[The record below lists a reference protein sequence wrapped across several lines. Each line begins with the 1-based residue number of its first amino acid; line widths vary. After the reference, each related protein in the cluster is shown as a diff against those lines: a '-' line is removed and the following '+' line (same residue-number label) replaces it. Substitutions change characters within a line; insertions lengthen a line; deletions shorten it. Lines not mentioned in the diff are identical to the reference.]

1 MQVWTKLFAKSPFKP
16 LIKHAEVVLETVETL
31 ERALEAWE
39 RGEYE
44 TMREYARKVDDLEDF
59 ADKIKEEIRDTLSSK
74 LFMPVNRGDILR
86 YLQMQDKIADAAENT
101 AKWLLVRDPNNTPED
116 LKEEVRGLIMKMSQE
131 SIKAAKL
138 VYEAIVQMDK
148 VIESGFG
155 EKEIEREYEIIKEI
169 ESVEHKIDEL
179 DTRFMEVIFKNS
191 TKLEWGLGM
200 YLLNIAKTL
209 SNISDRA
216 KDAAERIRLMMNK

>member
-138 VYEAIVQMDK
+138 VYEAIVQMDR